1 MPESSLYSSKR
12 LNLTIDSSVRRAKN
26 ANPLTKS
33 FQSAMIVANLKER
46 SELNNDELCYL

>member
-12 LNLTIDSSVRRAKN
+12 LFLTIDSSVCRANN

-33 FQSAMIVANLKER
+33 FQSAMILANLKER
-46 SELNNDELCYL
+46 SELNDDDLYL

>member
-12 LNLTIDSSVRRAKN
+12 LFLTIDSSVRRAKN

-33 FQSAMIVANLKER
+33 FQSAMILAHFVER
-46 SELNNDELCYL
+46 SENYEVLRC